1 MKEQLLSLD
10 PFILY
15 KVSNKIIKSLSN
27 ITSKVV
33 NQKSIIDNYNQ
44 ISKNLYRIK
53 LLNVNVLM
61 INLRERVGSVNV

>member
-61 INLRERVGSVNV
+61 INLRERIGSVNV